1 MRTKSGF
8 VLENNATEQ
17 RAGQQK
23 GSYTHG
29 LSPTPRNAS
38 STPFMA
44 ATAGGG
50 AGTGAAAGE
59 QELAGNGS
67 SLHSRLRRSCCSA
80 SSAQLT
86 GFSFIADKK
95 LASNFYP
102 GILSGKKNGELT
114 KKGKGEQAAGN
125 LLVEQA
131 LHCTGPL
138 HSFREQRR
146 EEGGGGERQWWA
158 GPHHPTRSPL
168 PLSAR
173 GQKGPCFAFKS

>member
-1 MRTKSGF
+1 MCEACSSADQIWIS

-50 AGTGAAAGE
+50 AGAGAAAGE

-86 GFSFIADKK
+86 GFSFIADKNWRATFIREFFRGRK
-95 LASNFYP
+95 MAS
-102 GILSGKKNGELT
+102 
-114 KKGKGEQAAGN
+114 
-125 LLVEQA
+125 
-131 LHCTGPL
+131 
-138 HSFREQRR
+138 
-146 EEGGGGERQWWA
+146 
-158 GPHHPTRSPL
+158 
-168 PLSAR
+168 
-173 GQKGPCFAFKS
+173 

>member
-1 MRTKSGF
+1 MREAYSSADQIWIS

-50 AGTGAAAGE
+50 AGAGAAAGE

-67 SLHSRLRRSCCSA
+67 SLHS
-80 SSAQLT
+80 AQLT
-86 GFSFIADKK
+86 EFSLVADKNWR
-95 LASNFYP
+95 ATTTNFYP
-102 GILSGKKNGELT
+102 GILWGEKNGELT
-114 KKGKGEQAAGN
+114 
-125 LLVEQA
+125 
-131 LHCTGPL
+131 
-138 HSFREQRR
+138 
-146 EEGGGGERQWWA
+146 
-158 GPHHPTRSPL
+158 
-168 PLSAR
+168 
-173 GQKGPCFAFKS
+173 